1 VDVGEEGGL
10 VGAFIEEVLRAD
22 VLLGLGGV
30 ALEEHVGGVVLEGLA
45 DLGKDAACGGAHH

>member
-1 VDVGEEGGL
+1 MDVGEEGGL